1 MGKMNDLTGQRFGR
15 LIALYPT
22 EKRIR
27 RRVVWHCKCDCGKY
41 KDVDSLSL
49 IQGDTTSCGC
59 FATEILI
66 KRNTTHGDSSTRLYR
81 IFSGMISRCKYP
93 SATEYEDYGGRGITV
108 CDEWK
113 DYNNF
118 KQWAMSNGYTDEL
131 TLERN
136 DVNGNYCPNNCK
148 WVTMNEQSNN
158 KRSSHFLTYN
168 GMTKTIAQWADLL
181 GINYGTLQSRINKL
195 GWSVEDALE
204 IKSDMNSSSET
215 ED

>member
-1 MGKMNDLTGQRFGR
+1 MR
-15 LIALYPT
+15 Y
-22 EKRIR
+22 
-27 RRVVWHCKCDCGKY
+27 
-41 KDVDSLSL
+41 
-49 IQGDTTSCGC
+49 
-59 FATEILI
+59 
-66 KRNTTHGDSSTRLYR
+66 THGGSHTRLYS
-81 IFSGMISRCKYP
+81 IWKSMKSRCYCPNWKPY
-93 SATEYEDYGGRGITV
+93 SLYGARGITV

-168 GMTKTIAQWADLL
+168 GMTKTIAQGADSLC
-181 GINYGTLQSRINKL
+181 INYVTLHSRINKL
-195 GWSVEDALE
+195 VLSVEDALV
-204 IKSDMNSSSET
+204 IKSYMNSSSET